1 MHTNINMLE
10 AMTLV
15 TWECVSQETLVN
27 GFKKASVI
35 SASQVRNQSDDD
47 DPFKL
52 LDAQLE
58 DFQDKRES
66 TFAAF
71 TDDEYV
77 DVDED
82 VLTSEAHAIEII
94 PRVT

>member
-1 MHTNINMLE
+1 MKFLS
-10 AMTLV
+10 
-15 TWECVSQETLVN
+15 CC
-27 GFKKASVI
+27 KKAGI
-35 SASQVRNQSDDD
+35 SSERKVQSQSDGN